1 VAIKGLYHLL
11 IGEKFRGIR
20 RQVGL
25 DKLGKCGAQAM
36 VICSKDT
43 TSPHA
48 VGDFEGRRKGP
59 AKDAVK

>member
-25 DKLGKCGAQAM
+25 GKLGKCGAQAM
-36 VICSKDT
+36 VIYSKDT
-43 TSPHA
+43 IPPPA
-48 VGDFEGRRKGP
+48 VGDFEGRRKGR